1 MWAKPNEVF
10 CGNARAEWWASKNGV
25 AVCGWFSTIFFSYYL
40 LKFDEFIFYFQE
52 TYNSWLE
59 KRYEDDFSTHL
70 NIDSDLWLEAGSSG
84 GFDGN
89 QVYKLSNTTT
99 ENLRTTCS
107 VSSVGCL
114 QLVSSTQSSEFVDLL
129 DQGVQERTTHLN
141 EKYERFFMDYEKLC
155 RVVMKMRS
163 KMSGTCAPSY
173 WPHGHANDQTPPPP
187 AQPLF

>member
-1 MWAKPNEVF
+1 LWHVGF
-10 CGNARAEWWASKNGV
+10 QL
-25 AVCGWFSTIFFSYYL
+25 FFFLSYYL

-52 TYNSWLE
+52 TYNIWLE

-99 ENLRTTCS
+99 ENLRMTCS

-129 DQGVQERTTHLN
+129 DQGVQERTTNLN
-141 EKYERFFMDYEKLC
+141 EKYERFFTDYEKLC
-155 RVVMKMRS
+155 PVVMKMRS
-163 KMSGTCAPSY
+163 KMSGHVYPLIGLTVMRTTSLLLFQRSLYSSY
-173 WPHGHANDQTPPPP
+173 FIFEHIN
-187 AQPLF
+187 F

>member
-1 MWAKPNEVF
+1 MWHVGF
-10 CGNARAEWWASKNGV
+10 QL
-25 AVCGWFSTIFFSYYL
+25 FFFLSYYL

-163 KMSGTCAPSY
+163 KMSGHVY
-173 WPHGHANDQTPPPP
+173 
-187 AQPLF
+187 PLIGLTVMRTTSLLLLQRSLYSSFIIFEHINF

>member
-1 MWAKPNEVF
+1 MWHVGF
-10 CGNARAEWWASKNGV
+10 QL
-25 AVCGWFSTIFFSYYL
+25 FFFLSYYL

-99 ENLRTTCS
+99 ENLRMTCS

-129 DQGVQERTTHLN
+129 DQGVQERTTDHLN
-141 EKYERFFMDYEKLC
+141 EKYERFFTDYEKLC

-163 KMSGTCAPSY
+163 KMSGHVYPLIGLTVMRTTNLLLLQRSLYSSY
-173 WPHGHANDQTPPPP
+173 FIFEHIN
-187 AQPLF
+187 F

>member
-1 MWAKPNEVF
+1 MLVF
-10 CGNARAEWWASKNGV
+10 NY
-25 AVCGWFSTIFFSYYL
+25 FFLSFYL

-70 NIDSDLWLEAGSSG
+70 NIDSNLWLEAGSSG

-89 QVYKLSNTTT
+89 QVYKLFNTTT

-107 VSSVGCL
+107 VSSVRCL
-114 QLVSSTQSSEFVDLL
+114 QLVSSTQSSEFMDLL

-141 EKYERFFMDYEKLC
+141 KKYERFFTDYEKLC
-155 RVVMKMRS
+155 RVVMKMTS